1 MQNKGAIRVI
11 AIVFGLIFLYQLSF
25 TAVTKIVERK
35 ANKAAVAQV
44 YPKNANGEAI
54 PVSESIQAAIDE
66 TMQKRNMDAE
76 QAKNFLKDKL
86 ENSYLDSVSTAPV
99 YNLGFKKFTYR
110 DAKEREIN
118 LGLDL
123 KGGMNVTLEV
133 SVKDIVKAL
142 SGDSQD
148 PIFLEAMELATKRQ
162 EESKGDF
169 VTLFGQ
175 AFEEA
180 AQKQGNPNASL
191 ASIFL
196 YEFKDSNID
205 INSSNADV
213 LKVLKS
219 ESDAAIDRSYQI
231 LGTRIDRFGVAQP
244 NIQKM
249 ENSGRIL
256 VELPGIKDPERV
268 RKLLQGTAQLE
279 FWETYNFSEV
289 QQYFAEADAK
299 LAEVRNAKSAIAE
312 TEVTEEPAAEEGTEV
327 IAEEGAEVAE
337 AVEPADSTATGDL
350 LDELT
355 ENQTEEEVVEENQ
368 TDEEIAKAHPLLTK
382 LQMFNSNSAR
392 VGIAMVKDTADVNQ
406 MLAEARAMNIF
417 PRQLKLA
424 WTKDAQTYSGENG
437 EGGEFLDLVALKMS
451 RDNKCALGGEV
462 ITDARQDYGQNNQ
475 VEVTI
480 QMNPEGAKTWKR
492 LTGENIGRQIAIV
505 LDDLVYSYPVV
516 NGEIPNGRSSISGGG
531 MTIEEAQD
539 LANILK
545 AGKLPAPARI
555 LEEQV
560 VGPSLGKEAVQKGMW
575 SMVFAF
581 VLVLVYMVFFY
592 KKAGLVADIALLVN
606 VFFLFGVLAC
616 LGSVLTLPGIAGIVL
631 TLGMAVDS
639 NVIIFERI
647 KEEIKAG
654 KGIKLAIADGYKNAY
669 SAIIDG
675 NVTTLIT
682 GIILIILGT
691 GPVHSF
697 AVTLCIG
704 ILTSLATSIFVTR
717 LIFERMLAKEKEIS
731 FSTNLTRNFLQDKH
745 YRFID
750 IRKTSFIICIVFL
763 LISLGSLG
771 LRGLNLGID
780 FKGGR
785 NYVVQFDNP
794 SIKVDQV
801 REALA
806 ESKVTIDANAIH
818 SALNMAA
825 DKEVDA
831 WSTPEVKTYGTNG
844 QVKITTKFLI
854 NNDNTAVDSV
864 IQVILYNN
872 LKDLYQNDLTMTQ
885 FSSEDESV
893 GILST
898 QKVGATIASDVT
910 RKSIWAIV
918 VALALMFVY
927 IAIRFKKWQY
937 GVASIMALT
946 QDTIIVLGMY
956 SLFYNVLPFTME
968 VDQSFIAAVLTV
980 IGYSI
985 NATVVIF
992 DRVRENVNLH
1002 PKNSWKENMTNA
1014 VNSTLTRSFNTSGS
1028 TLVVLLAIFIFGGD
1042 TIRGFIFAM
1051 LVGVLAGTF
1060 SSVFLSTPFAYV
1072 LMKGSKKDKQIAEEE
1087 GSKK

>member
-1 MQNKGAIRVI
+1 MQNKGAIRTI
-11 AIVFGLIFLYQLSF
+11 AIIFALIFLYQLSF
-25 TAVTKIVERK
+25 TLVTKRVEK
-35 ANKAAVAQV
+35 KAAKYAEAEAT
-44 YPKNANGEAI
+44 KLANGD
-54 PVSESIQAAIDE
+54 ESQFNLIKDE
-66 TMQKRNMDAE
+66 KETY
-76 QAKNFLKDKL
+76 
-86 ENSYLDSVSTAPV
+86 YLDSISNVNV
-99 YNLGFKKFTYR
+99 YNLGLKKYTYR
-110 DAKEREIN
+110 DAKEKEIN

-148 PIFLEAMELATKRQ
+148 PTFLKAMELATKRQ

-169 VTLFGQ
+169 VTLFGE
-175 AFEEA
+175 AFKEVD
-180 AQKQGNPNASL
+180 PNASL
-191 ASIFL
+191 VSIFL
-196 YEFKDSNID
+196 YEFKDKGIN
-205 INSSNADV
+205 INSSNDDV

-219 ESDAAIDRSYQI
+219 ESDGAIDRSYQI

-256 VELPGIKDPERV
+256 VELPGIKDPKRV

-279 FWETYNFSEV
+279 FWETFNFSEV
-289 QQYFAEADAK
+289 QQFFTEADAK
-299 LAEVRNAKSAIAE
+299 LAQTRKAKSSLDE
-312 TEVTEEPAAEEGTEV
+312 TNVEETNVEENAEEV
-327 IAEEGAEVAE
+327 VAEVADSIQM
-337 AVEPADSTATGDL
+337 AVADSVTDSDL
-350 LDELT
+350 LDQLT
-355 ENQTEEEVVEENQ
+355 ENKSEEEVAE
-368 TDEEIAKAHPLLTK
+368 DESLDQFAQNHPLFAK
-382 LQMFNSNSAR
+382 LQPINGASAR
-392 VGIAMVKDTADVNQ
+392 VGIAQVKDTAAINQ
-406 MLAEARAMNIF
+406 MLAETKSIF
-417 PRQLKLA
+417 PRNLKLA
-424 WTKDAQTYSGENG
+424 WTVKPETYPGENG
-437 EGGEFLDLVALKMS
+437 ESVEVLDLVALKVS

-462 ITDARQDYGQNNQ
+462 ITDARQDYGQGNQ

-480 QMNPEGAKTWKR
+480 QMNPEGAKAWKR
-492 LTGENIGRQIAIV
+492 LTGENVGKQIAIV
-505 LDDLVYSYPVV
+505 LDDYVYSYPVV

-581 VLVLVYMVFFY
+581 ILVLVYMVFFY
-592 KKAGLVADIALLVN
+592 NKSGFVADIALLVN

-704 ILTSLATSIFVTR
+704 ILTSLATSIFVSR
-717 LIFERMLAKEKEIS
+717 LIFERMLSKDREIS
-731 FSTNLTRNFLQDKH
+731 FSTAWTRNFLQDKH
-745 YRFID
+745 YDFIGM
-750 IRKTSFIICIVFL
+750 RKTSFIICICFL
-763 LISLGSLG
+763 VVSLGSLAI
-771 LRGLNLGID
+771 RGLNLGID

-785 NYVVQFDNP
+785 NYVVQFDDP
-794 SIKVDQV
+794 SIKVEQV
-801 REALA
+801 RDALS
-806 ESKVTIDANAIH
+806 EVNFDKNAIH
-818 SALNMAA
+818 SALEMRE
-825 DKEVDA
+825 DQDVDE

-844 QVKITTKFLI
+844 QVKVTTKFLI
-854 NNDNTAVDSV
+854 NNDSPAVDSV
-864 IQVILYNN
+864 IQVLLYNN
-872 LKDLYQNDLTMTQ
+872 LKGLYNEDLTMDQ
-885 FSSEDESV
+885 FSSEDETV

-910 RKSIWAIV
+910 RKSIWAII
-918 VALALMFVY
+918 VALALMFCY
-927 IAIRFKKWQY
+927 IALRFKKWQY

-992 DRVRENVNLH
+992 DRIRENVGLH
-1002 PKNSWKENMTNA
+1002 PKSAWKTNMNNA

-1042 TIRGFIFAM
+1042 TIRGFIFAL

-1060 SSVFLSTPFAYV
+1060 SSVFLSSPFAYV
-1072 LMKGSKKDKQIAEEE
+1072 LMKGDKKDKQIDEENT
-1087 GSKK
+1087 SKKK

>member
-1 MQNKGAIRVI
+1 MQNKGAIRTI
-11 AIVFGLIFLYQLSF
+11 AIIFALIFLYQLSF
-25 TAVTKIVERK
+25 TLVTKRVEKK
-35 ANKAAVAQV
+35 AEKFAEAEAT
-44 YPKNANGEAI
+44 KLANGN
-54 PVSESIQAAIDE
+54 ESQF
-66 TMQKRNMDAE
+66 NL
-76 QAKNFLKDKL
+76 LKDEK
-86 ENSYLDSVSTAPV
+86 ETYFLDSVSNTNV
-99 YNLGFKKFTYR
+99 YNLLFKKFTYR

-148 PIFLEAMELATKRQ
+148 PTFLQAMELATKRQ

-175 AFEEA
+175 AYEEVD
-180 AQKQGNPNASL
+180 PNARL

-196 YEFKDSNID
+196 YEFKDKGITV
-205 INSSNADV
+205 NSSNSDV

-219 ESDAAIDRSYQI
+219 ESDGAIDRSYQI

-256 VELPGIKDPERV
+256 VELPGIKDPKRV

-279 FWETYNFSEV
+279 FWETYNLSEV
-289 QQYFAEADAK
+289 QQFFIEADNKVAQTRKAK
-299 LAEVRNAKSAIAE
+299 NSLGE
-312 TEVTEEPAAEEGTEV
+312 TKAEEPAVTENAEGE
-327 IAEEGAEVAE
+327 AVAE
-337 AVEPADSTATGDL
+337 ATDAVVADSAAQAGDL
-350 LDELT
+350 LNELA
-355 ENQTEEEVVEENQ
+355 ESQTEEEVAEPEDENQ
-368 TDEEIAKAHPLLTK
+368 FAALHPLIYK
-382 LQMFNSNSAR
+382 LNMGSLYGSSAR
-392 VGIAMVKDTADVNQ
+392 VGMAQVKDTADINQ
-406 MLAEARAMNIF
+406 MLAEAKGIF
-417 PRQLKLA
+417 PRNLKLA
-424 WTKDAQTYSGENG
+424 WSVKPETYDGQNG
-437 EGGEFLDLVALKMS
+437 EKVEMLDLVALKMS

-462 ITDARQDYGQNNQ
+462 ITDARQDYGQGNQ

-480 QMNPEGAKTWKR
+480 QMNPEGAKAWKR
-492 LTGENIGRQIAIV
+492 LTGENIGKQIAIV
-505 LDDLVYSYPVV
+505 LDDYVYSFPVV

-581 VLVLVYMVFFY
+581 ILVLVYMVFFY
-592 KKAGLVADIALLVN
+592 KKAGTVADIALLVN

-654 KGIKLAIADGYKNAY
+654 KGIKLAIQDGYKNAY

-704 ILTSLATSIFVTR
+704 ILTSLATSIFISR
-717 LIFERMLAKEKEIS
+717 LIFERMLDKEKEIT
-731 FSTNLTRNFLQDKH
+731 FSTNLTHNFLQDKH
-745 YRFID
+745 YDFIG
-750 IRKTSFIICIVFL
+750 IRKTSFIICICFMVV
-763 LISLGSLG
+763 SLGSLAI
-771 LRGLNLGID
+771 RGLNLGID

-785 NYVVQFDNP
+785 NYVVQFDDP
-794 SIKVDQV
+794 SMKVETV

-806 ESKVTIDANAIH
+806 DVNINKNAIH
-818 SALNMAA
+818 SALEMRE
-825 DKEVDA
+825 DQEVED

-854 NNDNTAVDSV
+854 NNDSPAVDSV
-864 IQVILYNN
+864 IQVILYDNLKGLYGNN
-872 LKDLYQNDLTMTQ
+872 LTMNQ
-885 FSSEDESV
+885 FSSEDETV

-910 RKSIWAIV
+910 RKSIIAII
-918 VALALMFVY
+918 VALALMFCY

-937 GVASIMALT
+937 GVASIMALA

-992 DRVRENVNLH
+992 DRIRENVNLH
-1002 PKNSWKENMTNA
+1002 PKSSWKENMVNA

-1042 TIRGFIFAM
+1042 TIRGFIFAL

-1060 SSVFLSTPFAYV
+1060 SSVFLSSPFAYA
-1072 LMKGSKKDKQIAEEE
+1072 LMKGDKKDKEIAQDNT
-1087 GSKK
+1087 SKKK

>member
-1 MQNKGAIRVI
+1 MQNKGAIRTI
-11 AIVFGLIFLYQLSF
+11 AIIFALIFLYQLSF
-25 TAVTKIVERK
+25 TLVTKRVEKK
-35 ANKAAVAQV
+35 AEKFAEVEAT
-44 YPKNANGEAI
+44 KLANGD
-54 PVSESIQAAIDE
+54 ESLDL
-66 TMQKRNMDAE
+66 NLL
-76 QAKNFLKDKL
+76 KN
-86 ENSYLDSVSTAPV
+86 EMESHYLDSMSNVNV

-110 DAKEREIN
+110 DAKEKEIN

-133 SVKDIVKAL
+133 SVKDIVNAL
-142 SGDSQD
+142 SGNSQD
-148 PIFLEAMELATKRQ
+148 PTFLKAMELATKRQ
-162 EESKGDF
+162 EQSKGDF
-169 VTLFGQ
+169 VTLFGE
-175 AFEEA
+175 AFKETD
-180 AQKQGNPNASL
+180 PNASL
-191 ASIFL
+191 VSIFL
-196 YEFKDSNID
+196 YEFKDKGIN
-205 INSSNADV
+205 INSSNEDV

-219 ESDAAIDRSYQI
+219 ECDGAIDRSYQI

-256 VELPGIKDPERV
+256 VELPGIKDPKRV

-279 FWETYNFSEV
+279 FWETYNFADV
-289 QQYFAEADAK
+289 QQFFNEADAK
-299 LAEVRNAKSAIAE
+299 LAETRKAQSSLEE
-312 TEVTEEPAAEEGTEV
+312 TEAPVVVNDSLVEDNAQV

-337 AVEPADSTATGDL
+337 TDSTDSSL
-350 LDELT
+350 LDQLA
-355 ENQTEEEVVEENQ
+355 ENQEEEQVAEDENMDQ
-368 TDEEIAKAHPLLTK
+368 FAENHPLYAK
-382 LQMFNSNSAR
+382 LQPINGGSAR
-392 VGIAMVKDTADVNQ
+392 VGIAQVKDTAAINK
-406 MLAEARAMNIF
+406 MLAEVQGIF
-417 PRQLKLA
+417 PRNLKLA
-424 WTKDAQTYSGENG
+424 WTVKPETYPGQNGENI
-437 EGGEFLDLVALKMS
+437 EVLDLVALKMS
-451 RDNKCALGGEV
+451 RENKCALGGEV

-480 QMNPEGAKTWKR
+480 QMNPEGAKAWKR
-492 LTGENIGRQIAIV
+492 LTGENIGKQIAIV
-505 LDDLVYSYPVV
+505 LDDYVYSYPVV

-581 VLVLVYMVFFY
+581 ILVLVYMVFFY
-592 KKAGLVADIALLVN
+592 NKAGLVADIALLVN

-654 KGIKLAIADGYKNAY
+654 KGLKLAIADGYKNAY

-704 ILTSLATSIFVTR
+704 ILTSLATSIFISR
-717 LIFERMLAKEKEIS
+717 LIFERMLDKERNIT
-731 FSTNLTRNFLQDKH
+731 FSTAWTRNFLQDKH
-745 YRFID
+745 YDFIGM
-750 IRKTSFIICIVFL
+750 RKTSFIICIVFL
-763 LISLGSLG
+763 VISLGSLG
-771 LRGLNLGID
+771 IRRLNLGID

-794 SIKVDQV
+794 SIKVEDV
-801 REALA
+801 REALSA
-806 ESKVTIDANAIH
+806 ADFDKNAIH
-818 SALNMAA
+818 SALAMRE
-825 DKEVDA
+825 DQEVDD
-831 WSTPEVKTYGTNG
+831 WSAPEVKTYGTNG

-854 NNDNTAVDSV
+854 NNDSPAVDSV
-864 IQVILYNN
+864 IQTILYDGLKGLYNN
-872 LKDLYQNDLTMTQ
+872 NLEMSQ
-885 FSSEDESV
+885 FSSEDETV

-910 RKSIWAIV
+910 RKSIWAII

-992 DRVRENVNLH
+992 DRIRENVGLH
-1002 PKNSWKENMTNA
+1002 PKSSWKSNMNSA

-1042 TIRGFIFAM
+1042 TIRGFIFAL

-1060 SSVFLSTPFAYV
+1060 SSVFLSSPFAYV
-1072 LMKGSKKDKQIAEEE
+1072 LMKGNKKDKAIEEE
-1087 GSKK
+1087 NDSKKK

>member
-1 MQNKGAIRVI
+1 MQNKGAIRTI
-11 AIVFGLIFLYQLSF
+11 AIIFALIFLYQLSF
-25 TAVTKIVERK
+25 TLVTKRVEKK
-35 ANKAAVAQV
+35 AVKYAEAEAT
-44 YPKNANGEAI
+44 KLANGD
-54 PVSESIQAAIDE
+54 ESQFNLIKDE
-66 TMQKRNMDAE
+66 KETY
-76 QAKNFLKDKL
+76 
-86 ENSYLDSVSTAPV
+86 YLDSISNVNV
-99 YNLGFKKFTYR
+99 YNLLFKKYTYR
-110 DAKEREIN
+110 DAKEKEIN

-148 PIFLEAMELATKRQ
+148 PTFLKAMELATKRQ

-169 VTLFGQ
+169 VTLFGE
-175 AFEEA
+175 AFKEVD
-180 AQKQGNPNASL
+180 PNASL
-191 ASIFL
+191 VSIFL
-196 YEFKDSNID
+196 YEFKDKGIN
-205 INSSNADV
+205 INSSNDDV

-219 ESDAAIDRSYQI
+219 ESDGAIDRSYQI

-256 VELPGIKDPERV
+256 VELPGIKDPKRV

-279 FWETYNFSEV
+279 FWETYNFTEV
-289 QQYFAEADAK
+289 QQFFTEADAR
-299 LAEVRNAKSAIAE
+299 LAQTRKAKSALDE
-312 TEVTEEPAAEEGTEV
+312 TNVEEPVAEEN
-327 IAEEGAEVAE
+327 AEEVVAEVADSTVA
-337 AVEPADSTATGDL
+337 AVADSAANSDL
-350 LDELT
+350 LDQLA
-355 ENQTEEEVVEENQ
+355 ENKDEEQVAEEEDMDQFAQN
-368 TDEEIAKAHPLLTK
+368 HPLFAK
-382 LQMFNSNSAR
+382 LQPINGASAR
-392 VGIAMVKDTADVNQ
+392 VGIAQVKDTAAINQ
-406 MLAEARAMNIF
+406 MLAETKSIF
-417 PRQLKLA
+417 PRNLKLA
-424 WTKDAQTYSGENG
+424 WTVKPETYPGENG
-437 EGGEFLDLVALKMS
+437 ENIEVLDLVALKMS

-462 ITDARQDYGQNNQ
+462 ITDARQDYGQGNQ

-480 QMNPEGAKTWKR
+480 QMNPEGAKAWKR
-492 LTGENIGRQIAIV
+492 LTGENVGKQIAIV
-505 LDDLVYSYPVV
+505 LDDYVYSYPVV

-581 VLVLVYMVFFY
+581 ILVLVYMVFFY
-592 KKAGLVADIALLVN
+592 KKAGFVADIALLVN

-704 ILTSLATSIFVTR
+704 ILTSLATSIFISR
-717 LIFERMLAKEKEIS
+717 LIFERMLDKEREIT
-731 FSTNLTRNFLQDKH
+731 FSTNWTRDFLQDKH
-745 YRFID
+745 YDFIGM
-750 IRKTSFIICIVFL
+750 RKTSFIICICFL
-763 LISLGSLG
+763 VVSLGSLAF
-771 LRGLNLGID
+771 RGLNLGID

-785 NYVVQFDNP
+785 NYVVQFDDP
-794 SIKVDQV
+794 SIKVEQV
-801 REALA
+801 RDALS
-806 ESKVTIDANAIH
+806 EVNFDKNAIH
-818 SALNMAA
+818 SALEMRE
-825 DKEVDA
+825 DQEVDD

-844 QVKITTKFLI
+844 QVKVTTKFLI
-854 NNDNTAVDSV
+854 KNDSPAVDSV
-864 IQVILYNN
+864 IQVLLYNN
-872 LKDLYQNDLTMTQ
+872 LKGLYNNDLTMSQ
-885 FSSEDESV
+885 FSSEDETV

-910 RKSIWAIV
+910 RKSIWAII

-937 GVASIMALT
+937 GVASIMALA

-992 DRVRENVNLH
+992 DRIRENVGLH
-1002 PKNSWKENMTNA
+1002 PKSSWKTNMNGA

-1042 TIRGFIFAM
+1042 TIRGFIFAL

-1060 SSVFLSTPFAYV
+1060 SSVFLSSPFAYV
-1072 LMKGSKKDKQIAEEE
+1072 LMKGDKKDKQIDEENT
-1087 GSKK
+1087 SKKK

>member
-1 MQNKGAIRVI
+1 MQNKGAIRTI
-11 AIVFGLIFLYQLSF
+11 AIIFSLIFLYQLSF
-25 TAVTKIVERK
+25 TLVTKRVEKK
-35 ANKAAVAQV
+35 AEKFAEAEAT
-44 YPKNANGEAI
+44 KLANGD
-54 PVSESIQAAIDE
+54 ESQFNLLRDQKE
-66 TMQKRNMDAE
+66 TY
-76 QAKNFLKDKL
+76 
-86 ENSYLDSVSTAPV
+86 YLDSVSNVNV
-99 YNLGFKKFTYR
+99 YNLGVKKFTYR

-148 PIFLEAMELATKRQ
+148 PTFLKAMELATKRQ

-169 VTLFGQ
+169 VTLFGE
-175 AFEEA
+175 AFKEVD
-180 AQKQGNPNASL
+180 PNASL
-191 ASIFL
+191 VSIFL
-196 YEFKDSNID
+196 YEFKDKGIN
-205 INSSNADV
+205 INSSNDDV

-219 ESDAAIDRSYQI
+219 ESDGAIDRSYQI

-279 FWETYNFSEV
+279 FWETYNFSEI
-289 QQYFAEADAK
+289 QQFFTEADAK
-299 LAEVRNAKSAIAE
+299 LAQTRKAQSNLEEE
-312 TEVTEEPAAEEGTEV
+312 TPATVADTVVEAGEV
-327 IAEEGAEVAE
+327 IAEEGTV
-337 AVEPADSTATGDL
+337 ADSTVSGDL
-350 LDELT
+350 MDQLAENKSEEQAAEDESLDQMAQ
-355 ENQTEEEVVEENQ
+355 N
-368 TDEEIAKAHPLLTK
+368 HPLFAK
-382 LQMFNSNSAR
+382 LQPINGGSAR
-392 VGIAMVKDTADVNQ
+392 VGIAQVKDTAAINK
-406 MLAEARAMNIF
+406 MLAETKSIF

-424 WTKDAQTYSGENG
+424 WTVKPETFPGENG
-437 EGGEFLDLVALKMS
+437 ESIEVLDLVALKMS

-462 ITDARQDYGQNNQ
+462 ITDARQDYGQGNQ

-480 QMNPEGAKTWKR
+480 QMNPEGAKAWKR
-492 LTGENIGRQIAIV
+492 LTGENVGKQIAIV
-505 LDDLVYSYPVV
+505 LDDYVYSYPVV

-581 VLVLVYMVFFY
+581 ILVLVYMVFFY
-592 KKAGLVADIALLVN
+592 KKAGFVADIALLVN

-654 KGIKLAIADGYKNAY
+654 KGIRLAISDGYKNAY

-704 ILTSLATSIFVTR
+704 ILTSLATSIFISR
-717 LIFERMLAKEKEIS
+717 LIFERMLDKEREIS

-745 YRFID
+745 YDFIGM
-750 IRKTSFIICIVFL
+750 RKTSFIICICFL
-763 LISLGSLG
+763 VVSLGSLAI
-771 LRGLNLGID
+771 RGLNLGID

-785 NYVVQFDNP
+785 NYVVQFDDP
-794 SIKVDQV
+794 SIKVEQV
-801 REALA
+801 RDALTTVNFD
-806 ESKVTIDANAIH
+806 KNAIH
-818 SALNMAA
+818 TALAMRE
-825 DKEVDA
+825 DQEVDD
-831 WSTPEVKTYGTNG
+831 WSAPEVKTYGTNG

-854 NNDNTAVDSV
+854 NNDSPAVDSV
-864 IQVILYNN
+864 IQTILYDGLKGLYNN
-872 LKDLYQNDLTMTQ
+872 NLSMTQ
-885 FSSEDESV
+885 FSSEDETV

-910 RKSIWAIV
+910 RKSIWAII

-946 QDTIIVLGMY
+946 QDTLIVLGMY

-992 DRVRENVNLH
+992 DRIRENVGLH
-1002 PKNSWKENMTNA
+1002 PKSSWKVNMNNA

-1042 TIRGFIFAM
+1042 TIRGFIFAL

-1060 SSVFLSTPFAYV
+1060 SSVFLSSPFAYV
-1072 LMKGSKKDKQIAEEE
+1072 LMKGNKKDQEIEDNP
-1087 GSKK
+1087 KKK

>member
-1 MQNKGAIRVI
+1 
-11 AIVFGLIFLYQLSF
+11 
-25 TAVTKIVERK
+25 
-35 ANKAAVAQV
+35 
-44 YPKNANGEAI
+44 
-54 PVSESIQAAIDE
+54 
-66 TMQKRNMDAE
+66 
-76 QAKNFLKDKL
+76 
-86 ENSYLDSVSTAPV
+86 
-99 YNLGFKKFTYR
+99 
-110 DAKEREIN
+110 
-118 LGLDL
+118 
-123 KGGMNVTLEV
+123 MN
-133 SVKDIVKAL
+133 
-142 SGDSQD
+142 Q
-148 PIFLEAMELATKRQ
+148 
-162 EESKGDF
+162 
-169 VTLFGQ
+169 
-175 AFEEA
+175 
-180 AQKQGNPNASL
+180 
-191 ASIFL
+191 
-196 YEFKDSNID
+196 
-205 INSSNADV
+205 
-213 LKVLKS
+213 
-219 ESDAAIDRSYQI
+219 
-231 LGTRIDRFGVAQP
+231 
-244 NIQKM
+244 
-249 ENSGRIL
+249 
-256 VELPGIKDPERV
+256 
-268 RKLLQGTAQLE
+268 
-279 FWETYNFSEV
+279 
-289 QQYFAEADAK
+289 
-299 LAEVRNAKSAIAE
+299 
-312 TEVTEEPAAEEGTEV
+312 
-327 IAEEGAEVAE
+327 
-337 AVEPADSTATGDL
+337 
-350 LDELT
+350 
-355 ENQTEEEVVEENQ
+355 
-368 TDEEIAKAHPLLTK
+368 
-382 LQMFNSNSAR
+382 
-392 VGIAMVKDTADVNQ
+392 
-406 MLAEARAMNIF
+406 
-417 PRQLKLA
+417 
-424 WTKDAQTYSGENG
+424 
-437 EGGEFLDLVALKMS
+437 
-451 RDNKCALGGEV
+451 
-462 ITDARQDYGQNNQ
+462 
-475 VEVTI
+475 
-480 QMNPEGAKTWKR
+480 EGAKTWKR
-492 LTGENIGRQIAIV
+492 LTSENIGKQIAIV

-581 VLVLVYMVFFY
+581 ILVLVYMVFFY

-704 ILTSLATSIFVTR
+704 ILTSLATSIFITR
-717 LIFERMLAKEKEIS
+717 LIFERMLDKEKEIS
-731 FSTNLTRNFLQDKH
+731 FSTNFTRNFLQDKH

-750 IRKTSFIICIVFL
+750 IRKTSFIICAIFL
-763 LISLGSLG
+763 VVSLASLGI
-771 LRGLNLGID
+771 RRLNLGID

-794 SIKVDQV
+794 NIKVEQV
-801 REALA
+801 RDAL
-806 ESKVTIDANAIH
+806 VDVNIDKNAIH
-818 SALNMAA
+818 NALSMRADQEVEDWSA
-825 DKEVDA
+825 
-831 WSTPEVKTYGTNG
+831 PEVKTYGTNG

-864 IQVILYNN
+864 IQVILYDN
-872 LKDLYQNDLTMTQ
+872 LKGLYQNELTMSQ
-885 FSSEDESV
+885 FSSEDETV

-910 RKSIWAIV
+910 RKSIWAII

-937 GVASIMALT
+937 GVASIMALA

-956 SLFYNVLPFTME
+956 SLFYNILPFTME

-1002 PKNSWKENMTNA
+1002 PKASWKENMTNA

-1042 TIRGFIFAM
+1042 TIRGFIFAL

-1072 LMKGSKKDKQIAEEE
+1072 LMKGNKKDKQIAEESE
-1087 GSKK
+1087 SKK

>member
-1 MQNKGAIRVI
+1 MQNKGAIRTI
-11 AIVFGLIFLYQLSF
+11 AIIFALIFIYQLSF
-25 TAVTKIVERK
+25 TLVTKRVE
-35 ANKAAVAQV
+35 NKAAKYAEAEAT
-44 YPKNANGEAI
+44 KLANGD
-54 PVSESIQAAIDE
+54 ESQ
-66 TMQKRNMDAE
+66 
-76 QAKNFLKDKL
+76 FSLLKDEK
-86 ENSYLDSVSTAPV
+86 ETYYLDSMSNVNV
-99 YNLGFKKFTYR
+99 YNLLVKKYTYR

-142 SGDSQD
+142 SGNSQD
-148 PIFLEAMELATKRQ
+148 PTFLKAMDIATQRQ
-162 EESKGDF
+162 EKSEGDF

-180 AQKQGNPNASL
+180 DPNARL

-196 YEFKDSNID
+196 YEFKDKGITV
-205 INSSNADV
+205 NSSNSDV
-213 LKVLKS
+213 LKVLK
-219 ESDAAIDRSYQI
+219 EECDGAVDRSYQI

-249 ENSGRIL
+249 ENTGRIL
-256 VELPGIKDPERV
+256 VELPGIKDPKRV

-279 FWETYNFSEV
+279 FWETYNFSEI
-289 QQYFAEADAK
+289 QQYLMDANTKLAQTHKAMSALEETETVAEGAEAQEVDSTMIAEADTTAM
-299 LAEVRNAKSAIAE
+299 
-312 TEVTEEPAAEEGTEV
+312 AAADTTADDDLLGQLNESTDE
-327 IAEEGAEVAE
+327 EVAE
-337 AVEPADSTATGDL
+337 EETDDQFA
-350 LDELT
+350 
-355 ENQTEEEVVEENQ
+355 ENNPLF
-368 TDEEIAKAHPLLTK
+368 AKLMVMNGNT
-382 LQMFNSNSAR
+382 AR
-392 VGIAMVKDTADVNQ
+392 VGMAQVKDTAAINQ
-406 MLAEARAMNIF
+406 MLAETRSLF
-417 PRQLKLA
+417 PRNLKLA
-424 WTKDAQTYSGENG
+424 WTVKPESLSGNDG
-437 EGGEFLDLVALKMS
+437 EKVEVLDLVALKMS

-462 ITDARQDYGQNNQ
+462 ITDARQDYGQGNQ

-480 QMNPEGAKTWKR
+480 QMNPEGAKAWKR
-492 LTGENIGRQIAIV
+492 LTGENIGKQIAIV
-505 LDDLVYSYPVV
+505 LDDYVYSYPVV

-581 VLVLVYMVFFY
+581 ILVLVYMMFFY
-592 KKAGLVADIALLVN
+592 KKAGFVADVALLVN

-654 KGIKLAIADGYKNAY
+654 KGVKTAIADGYKNAY

-704 ILTSLATSIFVTR
+704 ILTSLFTSIFISR
-717 LIFERMLAKEKEIS
+717 LIFDRMLNKEREIS
-731 FSTNLTRNFLQDKH
+731 FSTAWTRNFLQDKH
-745 YRFID
+745 YNFID
-750 IRKTSFIICIVFL
+750 LRKTSFIICGIFL
-763 LISLGSLG
+763 VVSLASLGI
-771 LRGLNLGID
+771 RGLNLGID
-780 FKGGR
+780 FQGGR

-794 SIKVDQV
+794 SIKVEDV

-818 SALNMAA
+818 SALEMRE
-825 DKEVDA
+825 DQEVEG

-854 NNDNTAVDSV
+854 KNDSPAVDSV
-864 IQVILYNN
+864 IQVILYENLMGLYNNN
-872 LKDLYQNDLTMTQ
+872 LTMSQ
-885 FSSEDESV
+885 FSSEDETV

-910 RKSIWAIV
+910 RKSIIAII
-918 VALALMFVY
+918 VALALMFIY

-992 DRVRENVNLH
+992 DRIRENVSLH
-1002 PKNSWKENMTNA
+1002 PKTSWRDNMNNA

-1042 TIRGFIFAM
+1042 TIRGFIFAL

-1060 SSVFLSTPFAYV
+1060 SSVFLSSPFAYV
-1072 LMKGSKKDKQIAEEE
+1072 LMKGHKKDKQIAEEDTT
-1087 GSKK
+1087 KKK

>member
-1 MQNKGAIRVI
+1 MQNKGAIRTI
-11 AIVFGLIFLYQLSF
+11 AIIFALIFLYQLSF
-25 TAVTKIVERK
+25 TLVTKRVEKK
-35 ANKAAVAQV
+35 AEKFAEAEAT
-44 YPKNANGEAI
+44 KLANGN
-54 PVSESIQAAIDE
+54 ESQF
-66 TMQKRNMDAE
+66 NL
-76 QAKNFLKDKL
+76 LKDEK
-86 ENSYLDSVSTAPV
+86 ETYFLDSVSNTNV
-99 YNLGFKKFTYR
+99 YNLLFKKFTYR

-148 PIFLEAMELATKRQ
+148 PTFLQAMELATKRQ

-175 AFEEA
+175 AYEEVD
-180 AQKQGNPNASL
+180 PNARL

-196 YEFKDSNID
+196 YEFKDKGITV
-205 INSSNADV
+205 NSSNSDV

-219 ESDAAIDRSYQI
+219 ESDGAIDRSYQI

-256 VELPGIKDPERV
+256 VELPGIKDPKRV

-279 FWETYNFSEV
+279 FWETYNLSEV
-289 QQYFAEADAK
+289 QQFFIEADNKVAQTRKAK
-299 LAEVRNAKSAIAE
+299 NSLGE
-312 TEVTEEPAAEEGTEV
+312 TKAEEPAVTENAEGE
-327 IAEEGAEVAE
+327 AVAE
-337 AVEPADSTATGDL
+337 ATDAVVADSAAQAGDL
-350 LDELT
+350 LNELA
-355 ENQTEEEVVEENQ
+355 ESQTEEEVAEPEDENQ
-368 TDEEIAKAHPLLTK
+368 FAALHPLIYK
-382 LQMFNSNSAR
+382 LNMGGLYGSSAR
-392 VGIAMVKDTADVNQ
+392 VGMAQVKDTADINQ
-406 MLAEARAMNIF
+406 MLAEAKGIF
-417 PRQLKLA
+417 PRNLKLA
-424 WTKDAQTYSGENG
+424 WSVKPETYDGQNG
-437 EGGEFLDLVALKMS
+437 EKVEMLDLVALKMS

-462 ITDARQDYGQNNQ
+462 ITDARQDYGQGNQ

-480 QMNPEGAKTWKR
+480 QMNPEGAKAWKR
-492 LTGENIGRQIAIV
+492 LTGENIGKQIAIV
-505 LDDLVYSYPVV
+505 LDDYVYSFPVV

-581 VLVLVYMVFFY
+581 ILVLVYMVFFY
-592 KKAGLVADIALLVN
+592 KKAGTVADIALLVN

-654 KGIKLAIADGYKNAY
+654 KGIKLAIQDGYKNAY

-682 GIILIILGT
+682 GIILIVLGT

-704 ILTSLATSIFVTR
+704 ILTSLATSIFISR
-717 LIFERMLAKEKEIS
+717 LIFERMLDKEKEIT

-745 YRFID
+745 YDFIG
-750 IRKTSFIICIVFL
+750 IRKTSFIICICFMVV
-763 LISLGSLG
+763 SLGSLAI
-771 LRGLNLGID
+771 RGLNLGID

-785 NYVVQFDNP
+785 NYVVQFDDP
-794 SIKVDQV
+794 SMKVETV

-806 ESKVTIDANAIH
+806 DVNINKNAIH
-818 SALNMAA
+818 SALEMRE
-825 DKEVDA
+825 DQEVED

-854 NNDNTAVDSV
+854 NNDSPAVDSV
-864 IQVILYNN
+864 IQVILYDNLKGLYGNN
-872 LKDLYQNDLTMTQ
+872 LTMNQ
-885 FSSEDESV
+885 FSSEDETV

-910 RKSIWAIV
+910 RKSIIAII
-918 VALALMFVY
+918 VALALMFCY

-937 GVASIMALT
+937 GVASIMALA

-992 DRVRENVNLH
+992 DRIRENVNLH
-1002 PKNSWKENMTNA
+1002 PKSSWKENMVNA

-1042 TIRGFIFAM
+1042 TIRGFIFAL

-1060 SSVFLSTPFAYV
+1060 SSVFLSSPFAYA
-1072 LMKGSKKDKQIAEEE
+1072 LMKGDKKDKEIAQDNT
-1087 GSKK
+1087 SKKK

>member
-1 MQNKGAIRVI
+1 MQNKGAIRTI
-11 AIVFGLIFLYQLSF
+11 AIIFALIFLYQLSF
-25 TAVTKIVERK
+25 TLVTKRVEKK
-35 ANKAAVAQV
+35 AEKFAEAEAT
-44 YPKNANGEAI
+44 KLANGN
-54 PVSESIQAAIDE
+54 ESQF
-66 TMQKRNMDAE
+66 NL
-76 QAKNFLKDKL
+76 LKDEK
-86 ENSYLDSVSTAPV
+86 ETYFLDSVSNTNV
-99 YNLGFKKFTYR
+99 YNLLFKKFTYR

-148 PIFLEAMELATKRQ
+148 PTFLQAMELATKRQ

-175 AFEEA
+175 AYEEVD
-180 AQKQGNPNASL
+180 PNARL

-196 YEFKDSNID
+196 YEFKDKGITV
-205 INSSNADV
+205 NSSNSDV

-219 ESDAAIDRSYQI
+219 ESDGAIDRSYQI

-256 VELPGIKDPERV
+256 VELPGIKDPKRV

-279 FWETYNFSEV
+279 FWETYNLSEV
-289 QQYFAEADAK
+289 QQFFIEADNKVAQTRKAK
-299 LAEVRNAKSAIAE
+299 NSLGE
-312 TEVTEEPAAEEGTEV
+312 TKAEEPAVTENAEGE
-327 IAEEGAEVAE
+327 AVAE
-337 AVEPADSTATGDL
+337 ATDAVVADSAAQAGDL
-350 LDELT
+350 LNELA
-355 ENQTEEEVVEENQ
+355 ESQTEEEVAEPEDENQ
-368 TDEEIAKAHPLLTK
+368 FAALHPLIYK
-382 LQMFNSNSAR
+382 LNMGGLYGSSAR
-392 VGIAMVKDTADVNQ
+392 VGMAQVKDTADINQ
-406 MLAEARAMNIF
+406 MLAEAKGIF
-417 PRQLKLA
+417 PRNLKLA
-424 WTKDAQTYSGENG
+424 WSVKPETYDGQNG
-437 EGGEFLDLVALKMS
+437 EKVEMLDLVALKMS

-462 ITDARQDYGQNNQ
+462 ITDARQDYGQGNQ

-480 QMNPEGAKTWKR
+480 QMNPEGAKAWKR
-492 LTGENIGRQIAIV
+492 LTGENIGKQIAIV
-505 LDDLVYSYPVV
+505 LDDYVYSFPVV

-581 VLVLVYMVFFY
+581 ILVLVYMVFFY
-592 KKAGLVADIALLVN
+592 KKAGTVADIALLVN

-654 KGIKLAIADGYKNAY
+654 KGIKLAIQDGYKNAY

-704 ILTSLATSIFVTR
+704 ILTSLATSIFISR
-717 LIFERMLAKEKEIS
+717 LIFERMLDKEKEIT

-745 YRFID
+745 YDFIG
-750 IRKTSFIICIVFL
+750 IRKTSFIICICFMVV
-763 LISLGSLG
+763 SLGSLAI
-771 LRGLNLGID
+771 RGLNLGID

-785 NYVVQFDNP
+785 NYVVQFDDP
-794 SIKVDQV
+794 SMKVETV

-806 ESKVTIDANAIH
+806 DVNINKNAIH
-818 SALNMAA
+818 SALEMRE
-825 DKEVDA
+825 DQEVED

-854 NNDNTAVDSV
+854 NNDSPAVDSV
-864 IQVILYNN
+864 IQVILYDNLKGLYGNN
-872 LKDLYQNDLTMTQ
+872 LTMNQ
-885 FSSEDESV
+885 FSSEDETV

-910 RKSIWAIV
+910 RKSIIAII
-918 VALALMFVY
+918 VALALMFCY

-937 GVASIMALT
+937 GVASIMALA

-992 DRVRENVNLH
+992 DRIRENVNLH
-1002 PKNSWKENMTNA
+1002 PKSSWKENMVNA

-1042 TIRGFIFAM
+1042 TIRGFIFAL

-1060 SSVFLSTPFAYV
+1060 SSVFLSSPFAYA
-1072 LMKGSKKDKQIAEEE
+1072 LMKGDKKDKEIAQDNT
-1087 GSKK
+1087 SKKK

>member
-1 MQNKGAIRVI
+1 MQNKGAIRTI
-11 AIVFGLIFLYQLSF
+11 AIIFALIFLYQLSF
-25 TAVTKIVERK
+25 TLVTKRVEKK
-35 ANKAAVAQV
+35 AEKFAEAEAT
-44 YPKNANGEAI
+44 KLANGD
-54 PVSESIQAAIDE
+54 ESQF
-66 TMQKRNMDAE
+66 NL
-76 QAKNFLKDKL
+76 LKDQK
-86 ENSYLDSVSTAPV
+86 ETYYLDSVSNVNV
-99 YNLGFKKFTYR
+99 YNLGVKKFTYR

-148 PIFLEAMELATKRQ
+148 PTFLKAMELATKRQ

-169 VTLFGQ
+169 VTLFGE
-175 AFEEA
+175 AFKEVD
-180 AQKQGNPNASL
+180 PNASL
-191 ASIFL
+191 VSIFL
-196 YEFKDSNID
+196 YEFKDKGIN
-205 INSSNADV
+205 INSSNDDV

-219 ESDAAIDRSYQI
+219 ESDGAIDRSYQI

-279 FWETYNFSEV
+279 FWETYNFSEI
-289 QQYFAEADAK
+289 QQFFTEADAK
-299 LAEVRNAKSAIAE
+299 LAQTRKAQSGLEEETPETIVDTIAE
-312 TEVTEEPAAEEGTEV
+312 ASEV
-327 IAEEGAEVAE
+327 IAEEGTE
-337 AVEPADSTATGDL
+337 ATVADSTVNGDL
-350 LDELT
+350 MDQLA
-355 ENQTEEEVVEENQ
+355 ENK
-368 TDEEIAKAHPLLTK
+368 DEEQATEDESLDQLAQNHPLFAK
-382 LQMFNSNSAR
+382 LQPINGGSAR
-392 VGIAMVKDTADVNQ
+392 VGIAQVKDTAAINK
-406 MLAEARAMNIF
+406 MLAETKSLF

-424 WTKDAQTYSGENG
+424 WTVKPETYPGENG
-437 EGGEFLDLVALKMS
+437 ENIEVLDLVALKMS

-480 QMNPEGAKTWKR
+480 QMNPEGAKAWKR
-492 LTGENIGRQIAIV
+492 LTDENVGKQIAIV
-505 LDDLVYSYPVV
+505 LDDYVYSYPVV

-581 VLVLVYMVFFY
+581 ILVLVYMVFFY

-704 ILTSLATSIFVTR
+704 ILTSLATSIFISR
-717 LIFERMLAKEKEIS
+717 LIFERMLDKDREIS
-731 FSTNLTRNFLQDKH
+731 FSTEWTRNFLQDKH
-745 YRFID
+745 YDFIGM
-750 IRKTSFIICIVFL
+750 RKTSFIICICFL
-763 LISLGSLG
+763 VVSLGSLAI
-771 LRGLNLGID
+771 RGLNLGID

-785 NYVVQFDNP
+785 NYVVQFDDP
-794 SIKVDQV
+794 SIKVEQV
-801 REALA
+801 RDALTTA
-806 ESKVTIDANAIH
+806 NFDKNAIH
-818 SALNMAA
+818 SALAMRE
-825 DKEVDA
+825 DQEVDD
-831 WSTPEVKTYGTNG
+831 WSAPEVKTYGTNG

-854 NNDNTAVDSV
+854 NNDSPAVDSV
-864 IQVILYNN
+864 IQTILYDGLKGLYNN
-872 LKDLYQNDLTMTQ
+872 DLNMTQ
-885 FSSEDESV
+885 FSSEDETV

-910 RKSIWAIV
+910 RKSIWAII

-956 SLFYNVLPFTME
+956 SLFYNILPFTME

-992 DRVRENVNLH
+992 DRIRENVNLH
-1002 PKNSWKENMTNA
+1002 PKSSWKVNMNNA

-1042 TIRGFIFAM
+1042 TIRGFIFAL

-1060 SSVFLSTPFAYV
+1060 SSVFLSSPFAYV
-1072 LMKGSKKDKQIAEEE
+1072 LMKGNKKDQEIEDNP
-1087 GSKK
+1087 KKK

>member
-1 MQNKGAIRVI
+1 MQNKGAIRTI
-11 AIVFGLIFLYQLSF
+11 AIIFALIFLYQLSF
-25 TAVTKIVERK
+25 TLVTKRVEKK
-35 ANKAAVAQV
+35 AEKFAEAEAT
-44 YPKNANGEAI
+44 KLANGD
-54 PVSESIQAAIDE
+54 ES
-66 TMQKRNMDAE
+66 MFNL
-76 QAKNFLKDKL
+76 LKDQK
-86 ENSYLDSVSTAPV
+86 ETYYLDSVSNVNV
-99 YNLGFKKFTYR
+99 YNLGVKKFTYR
-110 DAKEREIN
+110 DAKEKEIN

-148 PIFLEAMELATKRQ
+148 PTFLKAMELATKRQ

-169 VTLFGQ
+169 VTLFGE
-175 AFEEA
+175 AFKEVD
-180 AQKQGNPNASL
+180 PNASL
-191 ASIFL
+191 VSIFL
-196 YEFKDSNID
+196 YEFKDKGIN
-205 INSSNADV
+205 INSSNDDV

-219 ESDAAIDRSYQI
+219 ESDGAIDRSYQI

-249 ENSGRIL
+249 ESSGRIL

-279 FWETYNFSEV
+279 FWETYNFSEI
-289 QQYFAEADAK
+289 QQFFTEADAK
-299 LAEVRNAKSAIAE
+299 LAQTRKAQSGLEEETPATIVDTIAE
-312 TEVTEEPAAEEGTEV
+312 ASEV
-327 IAEEGAEVAE
+327 IAEEGAEIAE
-337 AVEPADSTATGDL
+337 ADSTVSNDL
-350 LDELT
+350 MDQLAENKDE
-355 ENQTEEEVVEENQ
+355 EQAAEEEDLDQLALN
-368 TDEEIAKAHPLLTK
+368 HPLFAK
-382 LQMFNSNSAR
+382 LQPINAGSAR
-392 VGIAMVKDTADVNQ
+392 VGIAQVKDTAAINK
-406 MLAEARAMNIF
+406 MLAETKSIF

-424 WTKDAQTYSGENG
+424 WTVKPETFPGENG
-437 EGGEFLDLVALKMS
+437 ENVEVLDLVALKMS

-480 QMNPEGAKTWKR
+480 QMNPEGAKAWKR
-492 LTGENIGRQIAIV
+492 LTGENVGKQIAIV
-505 LDDLVYSYPVV
+505 LDDYVYSYPVV

-581 VLVLVYMVFFY
+581 ILVLVYMVFFY

-704 ILTSLATSIFVTR
+704 ILTSLATSIFLSR
-717 LIFERMLAKEKEIS
+717 LIFERMLDKEKEIS
-731 FSTNLTRNFLQDKH
+731 FSTEWTRNFLQDKH
-745 YRFID
+745 YDFIGM
-750 IRKTSFIICIVFL
+750 RKTSFIICICFL
-763 LISLGSLG
+763 VVSLGSLAI
-771 LRGLNLGID
+771 RGLNLVID

-785 NYVVQFDNP
+785 NYVVQFDDP
-794 SIKVDQV
+794 SIKVEQV
-801 REALA
+801 RDALTTA
-806 ESKVTIDANAIH
+806 NFDKNAIH
-818 SALNMAA
+818 SALDMRE
-825 DKEVDA
+825 DQEVDD
-831 WSTPEVKTYGTNG
+831 WSAPEVKTYGTNG

-854 NNDNTAVDSV
+854 NNDSPAVDSV
-864 IQVILYNN
+864 IQTILYDGLKGLYNTN
-872 LKDLYQNDLTMTQ
+872 LSMNQ
-885 FSSEDESV
+885 FSSEDETV

-910 RKSIWAIV
+910 RKSIWAII

-992 DRVRENVNLH
+992 DRIRENVNLH
-1002 PKNSWKENMTNA
+1002 PKSSWKVNMNNA

-1042 TIRGFIFAM
+1042 TIRGFIFAL

-1060 SSVFLSTPFAYV
+1060 SSVFLSSPFAYV
-1072 LMKGSKKDKQIAEEE
+1072 LMKGNKKDQEIEDNP
-1087 GSKK
+1087 KKK

>member
-1 MQNKGAIRVI
+1 MQNKGAIRTI
-11 AIVFGLIFLYQLSF
+11 AIIFALIFLYQLSF
-25 TAVTKIVERK
+25 TLVTKRVEKK
-35 ANKAAVAQV
+35 AEKFAEAEAT
-44 YPKNANGEAI
+44 KLANGN
-54 PVSESIQAAIDE
+54 ESQF
-66 TMQKRNMDAE
+66 NL
-76 QAKNFLKDKL
+76 LKDEK
-86 ENSYLDSVSTAPV
+86 ETYFLDSVSNTNV
-99 YNLGFKKFTYR
+99 YNLLFKKFTYR

-148 PIFLEAMELATKRQ
+148 PTFLQAMELATKRQ

-175 AFEEA
+175 AYEEVD
-180 AQKQGNPNASL
+180 PNARL

-196 YEFKDSNID
+196 YEFKDKGITV
-205 INSSNADV
+205 NSSNSDV

-219 ESDAAIDRSYQI
+219 ESDGAIDRSYQI

-256 VELPGIKDPERV
+256 VELPGIKDPKRV

-279 FWETYNFSEV
+279 FWETYNLSEV
-289 QQYFAEADAK
+289 QQFFIEADNKVAQTRKAK
-299 LAEVRNAKSAIAE
+299 NSLGE
-312 TEVTEEPAAEEGTEV
+312 TKAEEPAVTENAEGE
-327 IAEEGAEVAE
+327 AVAE
-337 AVEPADSTATGDL
+337 ATDAVVADSAAQAGDL
-350 LDELT
+350 LNELA
-355 ENQTEEEVVEENQ
+355 ESQTEEEVAEPEDENQ
-368 TDEEIAKAHPLLTK
+368 FAALHPLIYK
-382 LQMFNSNSAR
+382 LNMGGLYGSSAR
-392 VGIAMVKDTADVNQ
+392 VGMAQVKDTADINQ
-406 MLAEARAMNIF
+406 MLAEAKGIF
-417 PRQLKLA
+417 PRNLKLA
-424 WTKDAQTYSGENG
+424 WSVKPETYDGQNG
-437 EGGEFLDLVALKMS
+437 EKVEMLDLVALKMS

-462 ITDARQDYGQNNQ
+462 ITDARQDYGQGNQ

-480 QMNPEGAKTWKR
+480 QMNPEGAKAWKR
-492 LTGENIGRQIAIV
+492 LTGENIGKQIAIV
-505 LDDLVYSYPVV
+505 LDDYVYSFPVV

-581 VLVLVYMVFFY
+581 ILVLVYLVFFY
-592 KKAGLVADIALLVN
+592 KKAGTVADIALLVN

-654 KGIKLAIADGYKNAY
+654 KGIKLAIQDGYKNAY

-704 ILTSLATSIFVTR
+704 ILTSLATSIFISR
-717 LIFERMLAKEKEIS
+717 LIFERMLDKEKEIT

-745 YRFID
+745 YDFIG
-750 IRKTSFIICIVFL
+750 IRKTSFIICICFMVV
-763 LISLGSLG
+763 SLGSLAI
-771 LRGLNLGID
+771 RGLNLGID

-785 NYVVQFDNP
+785 NYVVQFDDP
-794 SIKVDQV
+794 SMKVETV

-806 ESKVTIDANAIH
+806 DVNINKNAIH
-818 SALNMAA
+818 SALEMRE
-825 DKEVDA
+825 DQEVED

-854 NNDNTAVDSV
+854 NNDSPAVDSV
-864 IQVILYNN
+864 IQVILYDNLKGLYGNN
-872 LKDLYQNDLTMTQ
+872 LTMNQ
-885 FSSEDESV
+885 FSSEDETV

-910 RKSIWAIV
+910 RKSIIAII
-918 VALALMFVY
+918 VALALMFCY

-937 GVASIMALT
+937 GVASIMALA

-992 DRVRENVNLH
+992 DRIRENVNLH
-1002 PKNSWKENMTNA
+1002 PKSSWKENMVNA

-1028 TLVVLLAIFIFGGD
+1028 TLVVLLAIFIFGDD
-1042 TIRGFIFAM
+1042 TIRGFIFAL

-1060 SSVFLSTPFAYV
+1060 SSVFLSSPFAYA
-1072 LMKGSKKDKQIAEEE
+1072 LMKGDKKDKEIAQDNT
-1087 GSKK
+1087 SKKK

>member
-1 MQNKGAIRVI
+1 MQNKGAIRAI
-11 AIVFGLIFLYQLSF
+11 AIIFALIFVYQLSF
-25 TAVTKIVERK
+25 TVVTKIVERK
-35 ANKAAVAQV
+35 AEKNAIAQV
-44 YPKNANGEAI
+44 FPKDANGQDIA
-54 PVSESIQAAIDE
+54 VSESIQDAIAE
-66 TMQKRNMDAE
+66 TMEKRNMDE
-76 QAKNFLKDKL
+76 PQAKNYLKDRL
-86 ENSYLDSVSTAPV
+86 ENSYLDSMNNVNV
-99 YNLGFKKFTYR
+99 YNLGFKKYTYR
-110 DAKEREIN
+110 DAKEKEIN

-142 SGDSQD
+142 SHDSQD
-148 PIFLEAMELATKRQ
+148 PTFLQAMELATKRQ
-162 EESKGDF
+162 QASKGDF
-169 VTLFGQ
+169 VTLFG
-175 AFEEA
+175 EA
-180 AQKQGNPNASL
+180 YKEVDPNAKL
-191 ASIFL
+191 VSIFL
-196 YEFKDSNID
+196 LEFKDKKDIN
-205 INSSNADV
+205 INSSNEDV
-213 LKVLKS
+213 LKVLRE

-244 NIQKM
+244 NIQKL

-279 FWETYNFSEV
+279 FWETYNFSEIQQAFV
-289 QQYFAEADAK
+289 QADAK
-299 LAEVRNAKSAIAE
+299 LAADRKARKSGEETPAVTEEEE
-312 TEVTEEPAAEEGTEV
+312 TEVTEATEEELAVAEEG
-327 IAEEGAEVAE
+327 E
-337 AVEPADSTATGDL
+337 AAADSTNADL
-350 LDELT
+350 IDQLAENKDE
-355 ENQTEEEVVEENQ
+355 EAEV
-368 TDEEIAKAHPLLTK
+368 TDEELDANHPLFSK
-382 LQMFNSNSAR
+382 LQPVNTNSAR
-392 VGIAMVKDTADVNQ
+392 VGIAMVKDTAAINQ
-406 MLAEARAMNIF
+406 MLAECKSLF

-424 WTKDAQTYSGENG
+424 WTVKPESIPSENG
-437 EGGEFLDLVALKMS
+437 ESIEVLDLVALKMS
-451 RDNKCALGGEV
+451 RDNTCALGGEV
-462 ITDARQDYGQNNQ
+462 ITDARQDYGQGNQ

-480 QMNPEGAKTWKR
+480 QMNPEGANKWKN
-492 LTGENIGRQIAIV
+492 LTRDNVGKQIAIV

-560 VGPSLGKEAVQKGMW
+560 VGPTLGKESVQKGMW

-581 VLVLVYMVFFY
+581 ILVLIYMVFFY
-592 KKAGLVADIALLVN
+592 KKAGFVADVALLVN

-654 KGIKLAIADGYKNAY
+654 KGIKLAIQDGYKNAY

-704 ILTSLATSIFVTR
+704 ILTSLATSIFITR
-717 LIFERMLAKEKEIS
+717 LIFERMLSKEKEIS
-731 FSTNLTRNFLQDKH
+731 FSTNMTRNFLQDKH

-763 LISLGSLG
+763 VISLGSLG
-771 LRGLNLGID
+771 IRRLNLGID
-780 FKGGR
+780 FTGGR

-794 SIKVDQV
+794 NITVEDV
-801 REALA
+801 RNYL
-806 ESKVTIDANAIH
+806 SDVNIDKAGIH
-818 SALNMAA
+818 SALQMS
-825 DKEVDA
+825 DDQDVED

-854 NNDNTAVDSV
+854 DNDSPAVDSV

-872 LKDLYQNDLTMTQ
+872 LKSLYQEDMTMSK
-885 FSSEDESV
+885 FSSEDETV

-910 RKSIWAIV
+910 RKSIWAII

-937 GVASIMALT
+937 GVASIMALA

-956 SLFYNVLPFTME
+956 SLFYNILPFTME

-1002 PKNSWKENMTNA
+1002 PKSSWKENMTNA

-1042 TIRGFIFAM
+1042 TIRGFIFAL

-1072 LMKGSKKDKQIAEEE
+1072 LMKGHQKDKQIEEE
-1087 GSKK
+1087 SASKKK

>member
-1 MQNKGAIRVI
+1 MQNKGAIRTI
-11 AIVFGLIFLYQLSF
+11 AIIFSLIFLYQLSF
-25 TAVTKIVERK
+25 TLVTKRVEKK
-35 ANKAAVAQV
+35 AEKFAEAEAT
-44 YPKNANGEAI
+44 KLANGD
-54 PVSESIQAAIDE
+54 ESQFNLLRDQKE
-66 TMQKRNMDAE
+66 TY
-76 QAKNFLKDKL
+76 
-86 ENSYLDSVSTAPV
+86 YLDSVSNVNV
-99 YNLGFKKFTYR
+99 YNLGVKKFTYR

-148 PIFLEAMELATKRQ
+148 PTFLKAMELATKRQ

-169 VTLFGQ
+169 VTLFGE
-175 AFEEA
+175 AFKEVD
-180 AQKQGNPNASL
+180 PNASL
-191 ASIFL
+191 VSIFL
-196 YEFKDSNID
+196 YEFKDKGIN
-205 INSSNADV
+205 INSSNDDV

-219 ESDAAIDRSYQI
+219 ESDGAIDRSYQI

-279 FWETYNFSEV
+279 FWETYNFSEI
-289 QQYFAEADAK
+289 QQFFTEADAK
-299 LAEVRNAKSAIAE
+299 LAQTRKAQSNLEEE
-312 TEVTEEPAAEEGTEV
+312 TPSTVADTVVEAGEV
-327 IAEEGAEVAE
+327 IAEEGTV
-337 AVEPADSTATGDL
+337 ADSTVSGDL
-350 LDELT
+350 MDQLAENKSEEQAAEDESLDQMAQ
-355 ENQTEEEVVEENQ
+355 N
-368 TDEEIAKAHPLLTK
+368 HPLFAK
-382 LQMFNSNSAR
+382 LQPINGGSAR
-392 VGIAMVKDTADVNQ
+392 VGIAQVKDTAAINK
-406 MLAEARAMNIF
+406 MLAETKSIF

-424 WTKDAQTYSGENG
+424 WTVKPETFPGENG
-437 EGGEFLDLVALKMS
+437 ESIEVLDLVALKMS

-462 ITDARQDYGQNNQ
+462 ITDARQDYGQGNQ

-480 QMNPEGAKTWKR
+480 QMNPEGAKAWKR
-492 LTGENIGRQIAIV
+492 LTGENVGKQIAIV
-505 LDDLVYSYPVV
+505 LDDYVYSYPVV

-560 VGPSLGKEAVQKGMW
+560 VGPSLGKEAVQKGVW

-581 VLVLVYMVFFY
+581 ILVLVYMVFFY
-592 KKAGLVADIALLVN
+592 KKAGFVADIALLVN

-654 KGIKLAIADGYKNAY
+654 KGIKLAIQDGYKNAY

-704 ILTSLATSIFVTR
+704 ILTSLATSIFITR

-731 FSTNLTRNFLQDKH
+731 FSTNFTRNFLQDKH

-750 IRKTSFIICIVFL
+750 IRKTSFIICIAFL
-763 LISLGSLG
+763 VISLGSLG
-771 LRGLNLGID
+771 FRGLNLGID
-780 FKGGR
+780 FTGGR
-785 NYVVQFDNP
+785 NYVVQFDDP
-794 SIKVDQV
+794 SIKVEQV
-801 REALA
+801 RDVLSNVNVDKASIHNAL
-806 ESKVTIDANAIH
+806 EMSNDT
-818 SALNMAA
+818 
-825 DKEVDA
+825 EVED

-854 NNDNTAVDSV
+854 DNDNPAVDSI
-864 IQVILYNN
+864 IQVILYDN
-872 LKDLYQNDLTMTQ
+872 LKSLYKDELTMTK
-885 FSSEDESV
+885 FSSEDETV

-910 RKSIWAIV
+910 RKSIWAII

-937 GVASIMALT
+937 GVASIMALA

-956 SLFYNVLPFTME
+956 SLFYNILPFTME

-1002 PKNSWKENMTNA
+1002 PKSSWKENMTNA

-1042 TIRGFIFAM
+1042 TIRGFIFAL

-1060 SSVFLSTPFAYV
+1060 SSVFLSSPFAYV
-1072 LMKGSKKDKQIAEEE
+1072 LMKGNKKDQDIEDTP
-1087 GSKK
+1087 KKK

>member
-1 MQNKGAIRVI
+1 MQNKGAIRTI
-11 AIVFGLIFLYQLSF
+11 AIIFALIFLYQLSF
-25 TAVTKIVERK
+25 TLVTKRVEKK
-35 ANKAAVAQV
+35 AEKFAEAEAT
-44 YPKNANGEAI
+44 KLANGN
-54 PVSESIQAAIDE
+54 ESQF
-66 TMQKRNMDAE
+66 NL
-76 QAKNFLKDKL
+76 LKDEK
-86 ENSYLDSVSTAPV
+86 ETYFLDSISNTNV
-99 YNLGFKKFTYR
+99 YNLLFKKFTYR

-148 PIFLEAMELATKRQ
+148 PTFLQAMELATKRQ

-175 AFEEA
+175 AYEEVD
-180 AQKQGNPNASL
+180 PNARL

-196 YEFKDSNID
+196 YEFKDKGITV
-205 INSSNADV
+205 NSSNSDV

-219 ESDAAIDRSYQI
+219 ESDGAIDRSYQI

-256 VELPGIKDPERV
+256 VELPGIKDPKRV

-279 FWETYNFSEV
+279 FWETYNLSEV
-289 QQYFAEADAK
+289 QQFFIEADNKVAQTRKAK
-299 LAEVRNAKSAIAE
+299 NSLGE
-312 TEVTEEPAAEEGTEV
+312 TKAEEPAVTENAEGE
-327 IAEEGAEVAE
+327 AVAE
-337 AVEPADSTATGDL
+337 ATDAVVADSAAQAGDL
-350 LDELT
+350 LNELA
-355 ENQTEEEVVEENQ
+355 ESQTEEEVAEPEDENQ
-368 TDEEIAKAHPLLTK
+368 FAALHPLIYK
-382 LQMFNSNSAR
+382 LNMGGLYGSSAR
-392 VGIAMVKDTADVNQ
+392 VGMAQVKDTADINQ
-406 MLAEARAMNIF
+406 MLAEAKGIF
-417 PRQLKLA
+417 PRNLKLA
-424 WTKDAQTYSGENG
+424 WSVKPETYDGQNG
-437 EGGEFLDLVALKMS
+437 EKVEMLDLVALKMS

-462 ITDARQDYGQNNQ
+462 ITDARQDYGQGNQ

-480 QMNPEGAKTWKR
+480 QMNPEGAKAWKR
-492 LTGENIGRQIAIV
+492 LTGENIGKQIAIV
-505 LDDLVYSYPVV
+505 LDDYVYSFPVV

-581 VLVLVYMVFFY
+581 ILVLVYMVFFY
-592 KKAGLVADIALLVN
+592 KKAGTVADIALLVN

-654 KGIKLAIADGYKNAY
+654 KGIKLAIQDGYKNAY

-704 ILTSLATSIFVTR
+704 ILTSLATSIFISR
-717 LIFERMLAKEKEIS
+717 LIFERMLDKEKEIT

-745 YRFID
+745 YDFIG
-750 IRKTSFIICIVFL
+750 IRKTSFIICICFMVV
-763 LISLGSLG
+763 SLGSLAI
-771 LRGLNLGID
+771 RGLNLGID

-785 NYVVQFDNP
+785 NYVVQFDDP
-794 SIKVDQV
+794 SMKVETV

-806 ESKVTIDANAIH
+806 DVNINKNAIH
-818 SALNMAA
+818 SALEMRE
-825 DKEVDA
+825 DQEVED

-854 NNDNTAVDSV
+854 NNDSPAVDSV
-864 IQVILYNN
+864 IQVILYDNLKGLYGNN
-872 LKDLYQNDLTMTQ
+872 LTMNQ
-885 FSSEDESV
+885 FSSEDETV

-910 RKSIWAIV
+910 RKSIIAII
-918 VALALMFVY
+918 VALALMFCY

-937 GVASIMALT
+937 GVASIMALA

-992 DRVRENVNLH
+992 DRIRENVNLH
-1002 PKNSWKENMTNA
+1002 PKSSWKENMVNA

-1042 TIRGFIFAM
+1042 TIRGFIFAL

-1060 SSVFLSTPFAYV
+1060 SSVFLSSPFAYA
-1072 LMKGSKKDKQIAEEE
+1072 LMKGDKKDKEIAQDST
-1087 GSKK
+1087 SKKK

>member
-1 MQNKGAIRVI
+1 MQNKGAIRTI
-11 AIVFGLIFLYQLSF
+11 AIIFALIFIYQLSF
-25 TAVTKIVERK
+25 TLVTKRVEKK
-35 ANKAAVAQV
+35 AVKYAEAEAS
-44 YPKNANGEAI
+44 KLANTNEATYGLI
-54 PVSESIQAAIDE
+54 KDQKE
-66 TMQKRNMDAE
+66 TY
-76 QAKNFLKDKL
+76 
-86 ENSYLDSVSTAPV
+86 YLDSISNVNV
-99 YNLGFKKFTYR
+99 YNLLFKKYTYR

-142 SGDSQD
+142 AGHSQD
-148 PIFLEAMELATKRQ
+148 PTFVRAMELATERQ
-162 EESKGDF
+162 EKSQGDF
-169 VTLFGQ
+169 VTLFGE
-175 AFEEA
+175 AFEEVD
-180 AQKQGNPNASL
+180 PNARL

-196 YEFKDSNID
+196 YEFKDKGITV
-205 INSSNADV
+205 NSTNSEV
-213 LKVLKS
+213 LKVLRS
-219 ESDAAIDRSYQI
+219 ESEGAINRSYQI
-231 LGTRIDRFGVAQP
+231 LRTRIDRFGVAQP
-244 NIQKM
+244 NIQKL

-256 VELPGIKDPERV
+256 VELPGIKDPKRV

-279 FWETYNFSEV
+279 FWETYNFSEL
-289 QQYFAEADAK
+289 QQYFAEANNK
-299 LAEVRNAKSAIAE
+299 LAETRKAQKALDSNPAPEAATVENQ
-312 TEVTEEPAAEEGTEV
+312 EVVAAEEGAV
-327 IAEEGAEVAE
+327 IDSTK
-337 AVEPADSTATGDL
+337 AVADSTEANL
-350 LDELT
+350 LDQLAENNET
-355 ENQTEEEVVEENQ
+355 EALSE
-368 TDEEIAKAHPLLTK
+368 DEEMNKFQENNPLFAY
-382 LQMFNSNSAR
+382 LQPSFYQNEAGQVMAGETAR
-392 VGIAMVKDTADVNQ
+392 VGIAQVKDTATINQ
-406 MLAEARAMNIF
+406 MLAETRSLF
-417 PRQLKLA
+417 PRNLKFA
-424 WTKDAQTYSGENG
+424 WTVKPEITQGEMQ
-437 EGGEFLDLVALKMS
+437 FLELVALKMS

-462 ITDARQDYGQNNQ
+462 ITDARQDYGQGNQ

-480 QMNPEGAKTWKR
+480 QMNSEGAKAWKR
-492 LTGENIGRQIAIV
+492 LTGENIGKQIAIV
-505 LDDLVYSYPVV
+505 LDDYVYSYPVV

-531 MTIEEAQD
+531 MTIDEAQD

-581 VLVLVYMVFFY
+581 ILVLVYMVFFY
-592 KKAGLVADIALLVN
+592 NKSGIVADIALLVN

-647 KEEIKAG
+647 KEEVKAG
-654 KGIKLAIADGYKNAY
+654 KGLKLAIADGYKNAY

-704 ILTSLATSIFVTR
+704 ILTSLATSIFISR
-717 LIFERMLAKEKEIS
+717 LIFERMLSKDREIS
-731 FSTNLTRNFLQDKH
+731 FSTAWTRNFLQDKH
-745 YRFID
+745 YDFID
-750 IRKTSFIICIVFL
+750 MRKTSFIICICFL
-763 LISLGSLG
+763 VVSLGSLG
-771 LRGLNLGID
+771 IRGLNLGID

-794 SIKVDQV
+794 SIKVEQV
-801 REALA
+801 REAL
-806 ESKVTIDANAIH
+806 SNVNFDKNAIH
-818 SALNMAA
+818 SALEMREGQ
-825 DKEVDA
+825 EVED

-854 NNDNTAVDSV
+854 KNDSPEVDSV
-864 IQVILYNN
+864 IQVILYDGLKGLYNN
-872 LKDLYQNDLTMTQ
+872 SLTMTQ
-885 FSSEDESV
+885 FSSEDETV

-910 RKSIWAIV
+910 RKSIIAII
-918 VALALMFVY
+918 VALALMFCY

-992 DRVRENVNLH
+992 DRIRENVNLH
-1002 PKNSWKENMTNA
+1002 PKATWKENMVNA

-1042 TIRGFIFAM
+1042 TIRGFIFAL

-1060 SSVFLSTPFAYV
+1060 SSVFLSSPFAYV
-1072 LMKGSKKDKQIAEEE
+1072 LMKGNKKDKEIAEEST
-1087 GSKK
+1087 SKKK

>member
-1 MQNKGAIRVI
+1 MQNKGAIRTI
-11 AIVFGLIFLYQLSF
+11 AIIFALIFIYQLSF
-25 TAVTKIVERK
+25 TLVTKRVE
-35 ANKAAVAQV
+35 NKAEKYAEAEAT
-44 YPKNANGEAI
+44 KLANGD
-54 PVSESIQAAIDE
+54 ESQF
-66 TMQKRNMDAE
+66 NL
-76 QAKNFLKDKL
+76 LKDEK
-86 ENSYLDSVSTAPV
+86 ETYYLDSMSNVNV
-99 YNLGFKKFTYR
+99 YNLLVKKYTYR

-142 SGDSQD
+142 SGNSQD
-148 PIFLEAMELATKRQ
+148 PTFLKAMDLATQRQ
-162 EESKGDF
+162 EKSEGDF

-175 AFEEA
+175 AFEEVD
-180 AQKQGNPNASL
+180 PNARL

-196 YEFKDSNID
+196 YEFKDKGITV
-205 INSSNADV
+205 NSSNNDV
-213 LKVLKS
+213 LKVLK
-219 ESDAAIDRSYQI
+219 EECDGAVDRSYQI

-256 VELPGIKDPERV
+256 VELPGIKDPKRV

-279 FWETYNFSEV
+279 FWETYNFSEI
-289 QQYFAEADAK
+289 QQYLMDANNK
-299 LAEVRNAKSAIAE
+299 LAQTRKAKNALEE
-312 TEVTEEPAAEEGTEV
+312 TEP
-327 IAEEGAEVAE
+327 VAE
-337 AVEPADSTATGDL
+337 PVNDSTVAVVDSTAVVADSTAMAAADSTANDDL
-350 LDELT
+350 LGQLN
-355 ENQTEEEVVEENQ
+355 ENTEEAEAEEEMTEDQYAENNPLF
-368 TDEEIAKAHPLLTK
+368 AKL
-382 LQMFNSNSAR
+382 MVMNSNSAR
-392 VGIAMVKDTADVNQ
+392 VGMAQVKDTAAINQ
-406 MLAEARAMNIF
+406 MLAETKSLF
-417 PRQLKLA
+417 PRNLKLA
-424 WTKDAQTYSGENG
+424 WTVKPETLSGNDG
-437 EGGEFLDLVALKMS
+437 ESVEVLDLVALKMS
-451 RDNKCALGGEV
+451 RDNTCALGGEV
-462 ITDARQDYGQNNQ
+462 ITDARQDYGQGNQ

-480 QMNPEGAKTWKR
+480 QMNPEGAKAWKR
-492 LTGENIGRQIAIV
+492 LTGENIGKQIAIV
-505 LDDLVYSYPVV
+505 LDDYVYSYPVV

-581 VLVLVYMVFFY
+581 ILVLVYMVFFY
-592 KKAGLVADIALLVN
+592 KKAGLVADVALLVN

-654 KGIKLAIADGYKNAY
+654 KGIKLAIQDGYKNAY

-704 ILTSLATSIFVTR
+704 ILTSLFTSIFVSR
-717 LIFERMLAKEKEIS
+717 LIFERMLDKEREIS
-731 FSTNLTRNFLQDKH
+731 FSTEWTRNFLQDKH
-745 YRFID
+745 YNFID
-750 IRKTSFIICIVFL
+750 LRKTSFIICICFL
-763 LISLGSLG
+763 VVSLGSLAI
-771 LRGLNLGID
+771 RGLNLGID

-785 NYVVQFDNP
+785 NYVVQFDDP
-794 SIKVDQV
+794 SIKVEQV

-806 ESKVTIDANAIH
+806 ESKVTINPQAIH
-818 SALNMAA
+818 SALEMRE
-825 DKEVDA
+825 DQEVEG

-854 NNDNTAVDSV
+854 NNDSP
-864 IQVILYNN
+864 QVILYEN
-872 LKDLYQNDLTMTQ
+872 LMGLYNNDLTMSQ
-885 FSSEDESV
+885 FSSEDETV

-910 RKSIWAIV
+910 RKSIIAII
-918 VALALMFVY
+918 VALALMFIY

-946 QDTIIVLGMY
+946 QDTLIVLGMY
-956 SLFYNVLPFTME
+956 SLFYNILPFTME

-1002 PKNSWKENMTNA
+1002 PKASWKDNMNSA

-1042 TIRGFIFAM
+1042 TIRGFIFAL

-1060 SSVFLSTPFAYV
+1060 SSVFLSSPFAYV
-1072 LMKGSKKDKQIAEEE
+1072 LMKGNKKDQDIEDTP
-1087 GSKK
+1087 KKK

>member
-1 MQNKGAIRVI
+1 MQSKGAIKTL
-11 AIVFGLIFLYQLSF
+11 AIIFGLIFLYQLSF
-25 TAVTKIVERK
+25 TIVTKRVEKK
-35 ANKAAVAQV
+35 AEKYAEAEAT
-44 YPKNANGEAI
+44 KLANGD
-54 PVSESIQAAIDE
+54 ESQKNLIRNEKE
-66 TMQKRNMDAE
+66 TY
-76 QAKNFLKDKL
+76 
-86 ENSYLDSVSTAPV
+86 YLDSVSNTNV
-99 YNLGFKKFTYR
+99 YNLLFKKYTYR

-133 SVKDIVKAL
+133 SVKDIVNAL
-142 SGDSQD
+142 AGANASNPTFQ
-148 PIFLEAMELATKRQ
+148 EAMQLATERQ
-162 EESKGDF
+162 EKSQGDF
-169 VTLFGQ
+169 VTLFG
-175 AFEEA
+175 EA
-180 AQKQGNPNASL
+180 INEVDPNFSL

-196 YEFKDSNID
+196 YEFKDKGITV
-205 INSSNADV
+205 NSSNNEV
-213 LKVLKS
+213 LKVLRAES
-219 ESDAAIDRSYQI
+219 EDAINRSYQI
-231 LGTRIDRFGVAQP
+231 LRTRIDRFGVAQP
-244 NIQKM
+244 NIQKL

-256 VELPGIKDPERV
+256 VELPGIKDPKRV

-279 FWETYNFSEV
+279 FWETYNFSEL
-289 QQYFAEADAK
+289 QQYFDEANAK
-299 LAEVRNAKSAIAE
+299 LAETRKAQKALADGETKTETPAE
-312 TEVTEEPAAEEGTEV
+312 TET
-327 IAEEGAEVAE
+327 EVAE
-337 AVEPADSTATGDL
+337 NTEVVADSTMTADSTEVSLVDQL
-350 LDELT
+350 ESNQEEENLT
-355 ENQTEEEVVEENQ
+355 EEAALNQYQENY
-368 TDEEIAKAHPLLTK
+368 PLFAY
-382 LQMFNSNSAR
+382 LQPSYYQNEMGQIVAGETAR
-392 VGIAMVKDTADVNQ
+392 VGIAQVKDTANINR
-406 MLAEARAMNIF
+406 MLAETRNLF
-417 PRQLKLA
+417 PRNLKFA
-424 WTKDAQTYSGENG
+424 WTVKPEITQGEM
-437 EGGEFLDLVALKMS
+437 EFLELVALKAS

-462 ITDARQDYGQNNQ
+462 ITDARQDFGQNNQ

-480 QMNPEGAKTWKR
+480 QMNSEGAKAWQR
-492 LTGENIGRQIAIV
+492 LTGENIGKQVAIV
-505 LDDLVYSYPVV
+505 LDDYVYSYPVV
-516 NGEIPNGRSSISGGG
+516 NQEISGGRSQISGGG

-575 SMVFAF
+575 SMVIAF
-581 VLVLVYMVFFY
+581 LLVLVYMVFFY
-592 KKAGLVADIALLVN
+592 KKAGFVADIALVVN

-654 KGIKLAIADGYKNAY
+654 KGIKLAITDGYKNAY

-704 ILTSLATSIFVTR
+704 ILTSLATSIFISR
-717 LIFERMLAKEKEIS
+717 LIFEHMLDKQKEIT
-731 FSTNLTRNFLQDKH
+731 FSTNWTRDFLQDKH
-745 YRFID
+745 YDFISM
-750 IRKTSFIICIVFL
+750 RKTSFIICICFL
-763 LISLGSLG
+763 VVSLGSLG
-771 LRGLNLGID
+771 IRGLNLGID

-785 NYVVQFDNP
+785 NYVVQFDDPNM
-794 SIKVDQV
+794 KVETV
-801 REALA
+801 REALSDISLDKA
-806 ESKVTIDANAIH
+806 AIH
-818 SALNMAA
+818 RALEMREGQ
-825 DKEVDA
+825 DVED

-854 NNDNTAVDSV
+854 KNDHPAVDSV
-864 IQVILYNN
+864 IQVILYDG
-872 LKDLYQNDLTMTQ
+872 LKGLYADGLTMDQ
-885 FSSEDESV
+885 FSSEDETV

-910 RKSIWAIV
+910 RKSIIAII
-918 VALALMFVY
+918 VALALMFCY
-927 IAIRFKKWQY
+927 IALRFKRWQY
-937 GVASIMALT
+937 GVASIMALA

-956 SLFYNVLPFTME
+956 SLFYNILPFTME

-992 DRVRENVNLH
+992 DRIRENVNLH
-1002 PKNSWKENMTNA
+1002 PKATWKENMVNA

-1028 TLVVLLAIFIFGGD
+1028 TMVVLLAIFIFGGD
-1042 TIRGFIFAM
+1042 TIRGFIFAL

-1060 SSVFLSTPFAYV
+1060 SSVFLSSPFAYV
-1072 LMKGSKKDKQIAEEE
+1072 LMKGSKKDEEIE
-1087 GSKK
+1087 AKNADTRKKK